1 MSQPI
6 QLPVL
11 ITSLATKVDGSI
23 KISIETRE
31 LSGNDAAKLFE
42 LRGAEGWAI
51 IAANRLSEED
61 VKLPNE
67 KADPAVGT
75 KTPSQRL
82 RAVLY
87 RLWQQSG
94 GGVDFESFYRIKLE
108 AIIDQVKG
116 RLHDD

>member
-6 QLPVL
+6 QVPSL

-23 KISIETRE
+23 KINIETRE
-31 LSGNDAAKLFE
+31 LSGADAAKLFE
-42 LRGAEGWAI
+42 LRGAEAWVL
-51 IAANRLSEED
+51 IAPHAFTEED

-67 KADPAVGT
+67 RPDPAVGT

-82 RAVLY
+82 RGVLY
-87 RLWQQSG
+87 RLWQQQG

-108 AIIDQVKG
+108 TIIDQIKG